1 MRSTRL
7 TAITAATA
15 MLALAPAGASAARQ
29 RVRPDRHANAIG
41 HCLLSAS
48 VGQSQLSEGESVE
61 IFGQLACTGN
71 TSAASQTVT
80 IYGRSADGAFQAL
93 GTATTEAGGYYSF
106 LVPSVSSDSIFY
118 ASAAGIRTRRRIVRV
133 APVVKLVGPN
143 ENTQLLTGRRSAVLF
158 KGTVNRQ
165 DSGATVVLQRENAT
179 GNEEW
184 HSIERPMLVS
194 ASGEFAIAHRFVVPG
209 DANIRVVV
217 RTHRKF
223 SVRGISN
230 TLNYQISQKE
240 NPRLTLN
247 TSSDPISFGQ
257 TVTLS
262 GTVAGAVNQPVT
274 LLARGRGAG
283 YAVVGKGTTNASGEY
298 SFLQGPQQSTFY
310 RVTSGSVGSAVL
322 FEGVKYVLTANVSA
336 TTVQSGQPLTFS
348 GTVTPALDG
357 HPVYIEREDA
367 LGGGFHVVEVGQ
379 VHGSSYSIPD
389 VIFGSGKETFRVKV
403 PGDPANQTVSSS
415 PFTIEVTPGPAS
427 ELKPV
432 APGKL
437 PGEGQV

>member
-1 MRSTRL
+1 MRSTKL
-7 TAITAATA
+7 TAITAAAA
-15 MLALAPAGASAARQ
+15 MLALAPTGASAAGHA
-29 RVRPDRHANAIG
+29 RVREHRRANAVG

-61 IFGQLACTGN
+61 VFGRLACAGN

-80 IYGRSADGAFQAL
+80 IYGRAAGDSGGFQAV

-106 LVPSVSSDSIFY
+106 LVPSVSNDSIFY
-118 ASAAGIRTRRRIVRV
+118 ASAAGTRTRRRIVRV

-179 GNEEW
+179 SNEEW
-184 HSIERPMLVS
+184 HSIERPVLVS
-194 ASGEFAIAHRFVVPG
+194 ASGEFAITHRFVVPG

-217 RTHRKF
+217 RTHGRF

-247 TSSDPISFGQ
+247 ASSDPISFGQ

-283 YAVVGKGTTNASGEY
+283 YAVVAQGTTNASGEY

-415 PFTIEVTPGPAS
+415 PFTIEVTPAPAS
-427 ELKPV
+427 
-432 APGKL
+432 A
-437 PGEGQV
+437 